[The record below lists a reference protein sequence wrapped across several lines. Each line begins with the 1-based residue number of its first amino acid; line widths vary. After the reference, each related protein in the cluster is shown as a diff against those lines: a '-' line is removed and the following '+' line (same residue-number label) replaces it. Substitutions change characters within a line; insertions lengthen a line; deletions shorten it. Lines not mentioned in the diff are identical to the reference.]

1 LCRAPHFE
9 PSSVFLRQTAA
20 RSLVNDWQN
29 DFRLDGINDNI
40 EFYGGNYTLT
50 NAAIV
55 PPPDAIEEF
64 TLQSG
69 DSSAEFGHSTGGV
82 INAAIKSGTNSLHGD
97 PWEYVRNNDL
107 NANYFFNNVN
117 GVAKPRPEYHQN
129 LFGFTVGGPVLIP
142 HVVHGEDRLFW
153 FADYQG
159 VT

>member
-1 LCRAPHFE
+1 MLLL
-9 PSSVFLRQTAA
+9 FL
-20 RSLVNDWQN
+20 
-29 DFRLDGINDNI
+29 
-40 EFYGGNYTLT
+40 
-50 NAAIV
+50 
-55 PPPDAIEEF
+55 PPDAIEEF